1 MKTNLNKKRIIVTG
15 CAGFVG
21 SNLVDKLIPLNHQII
36 GIDNL
41 STGQKKF
48 LRHALKYKNFKFLKC
63 DLLNLKKIKK
73 NIQRFRFYFSLSC
86 KCRRQ
91 IWL

>member
-63 DLLNLKKIKK
+63 DLLNFKKIKK
-73 NIQRFRFYFSLSC
+73 IFKGSDFILEGKSKFF
-86 KCRRQ
+86 
-91 IWL
+91 